1 MKQTVCVPVKFGRN
15 WPSLFYFARKPE
27 HILDLKFTPTHVYLM
42 SVSVAQRQ
50 TCQQYLVHCVA
61 TGPPH
66 TEVDQ
71 TTVIRADP
79 LTVSI
84 CFNPIVHQSSWRR
97 RLIYWLWFCST
108 IKLRPGKK
116 KKKQAIKLYFPF
128 RHQVKYRIVSL
139 KLHTKKS
146 YTHTNRFNF

>member
-50 TCQQYLVHCVA
+50 TCKQYLVHCVA

-116 KKKQAIKLYFPF
+116 KKTGYKTLFSIQTPGKVSYCLAIVT
-128 RHQVKYRIVSL
+128 HQEE
-139 KLHTKKS
+139 LHT
-146 YTHTNRFNF
+146 HEQI

>member
-15 WPSLFYFARKPE
+15 WPSLFYLARKPE

-50 TCQQYLVHCVA
+50 TCKQHLIHCVA

-97 RLIYWLWFCST
+97 RLIYWLWFGPQTDTRLKKTGFKTLLSIQT
-108 IKLRPGKK
+108 PGQVSYCLAKVT
-116 KKKQAIKLYFPF
+116 
-128 RHQVKYRIVSL
+128 HQEE
-139 KLHTKKS
+139 LHT
-146 YTHTNRFNF
+146 HEQI